1 MSHQTHCYYQHFIL
15 KLRAHVLPHIA
26 AIHHG
31 VNTQVLSTMEFD
43 FSNDSNDPVLRDRL
57 LQLNHVLFKGNKIYR
72 HRLLHVNYTTYDL
85 KCGFDSINPHTD
97 HCDVMLLSDSD
108 GSNHPFSYMRV
119 LGIFHANVIYTGPG
133 SKDFQSR
140 RIEFLWVQWFEVLQD
155 QFLAWEEHALDTV
168 RFLPMAD
175 KDAFGFVDPADVL
188 RGCHVIPSYA
198 DGRLHSDGIAIS
210 RCAGDSNDW
219 KLYYINR

>member
-1 MSHQTHCYYQHFIL
+1 MSRQIYCYYQHFIL
-15 KLRAHVLPHIA
+15 KLRAHVLPRIV
-26 AIHHG
+26 AIHHE
-31 VNTQVLSTMEFD
+31 VNIQTLSTMEFD
-43 FSNDSNDPVLRDRL
+43 LSNDSNDPVLPDRL
-57 LQLNHVLFKGNKIYR
+57 SQLNHVLFKGNKIYR
-72 HRLLHVNYTTYDL
+72 HRLLRVNYTTYDL
-85 KCGFDSINPHTD
+85 KRGFDSINPRTD
-97 HCDVMLLSDSD
+97 HRDVMLLSDSD
-108 GSNHPFSYMRV
+108 GSNHPFSYAWV

-133 SKDFQSR
+133 SKDFQLR
-140 RIEFLWVQWFEVLQD
+140 RIEFLWVRWFEVLQD
-155 QFLAWEEHALDTV
+155 RFLAWEEHTLDTV

-219 KLYYINR
+219 KQYYINR